1 MEDKRKFR
9 NHISI
14 IAEQIGGG
22 IVALAVFVAAM
33 VIQDFDEFSDLAAD
47 LSQQDL
53 SAFSGTAVLVLLG
66 VAALIAVLVV
76 NRFFVW
82 SKTWICLEEN
92 AIVIEVNT
100 VNKKKNTISI
110 RNISNINLEQ
120 NLFEMLLG
128 TCKVKLDTNSRST
141 AEKTDVKIVLKKKD
155 AERFKQEILA
165 RMREYAGETQ
175 GQATGAFGMSGTAG
189 VSGAAG
195 TSRIAGT
202 DRLSGEAG
210 ISGADYCARESAA
223 PSFDGQNYGSQSYM
237 GPEDDGGN
245 YDVRADLGD
254 ILQHGLF
261 SVNLFSILVLVGGIT
276 GAVAAV
282 TRLVSQPDFM
292 QTLLSAAA
300 AILVVAALVFSALW
314 DTVKDFVRYY
324 DFRAKRVGSRIYIRY
339 GLLKK
344 VEYMIPVDKI
354 QALVIRQS
362 FVARL
367 SRRYMAEIVNVGM
380 GDEKEEKDSFLL
392 LYMKKDKMEQCL
404 SALLPEFAGTVK
416 QETKRQPASTWA
428 AWLIPFGIYVL
439 VVCATA
445 AGFAIGMGE
454 YRMWALPGAVA
465 AVLLALLFMT
475 LSYIAA
481 GVGIGEEFLKIS
493 HGYFGR
499 SYICMRYRNIQ
510 YVEIK
515 ENVLAR
521 LTGIRHGKVHLL
533 ASAGNSE
540 HEIPYYKGREEERI
554 REYMLRR
561 QR

>member
-189 VSGAAG
+189 
-195 TSRIAGT
+195 T

-223 PSFDGQNYGSQSYM
+223 YGFDGQNYGAQSYM

-261 SVNLFSILVLVGGIT
+261 SVNLFSILILVGGIAA
-276 GAVAAV
+276 AVAAV

-362 FVARL
+362 LVARL

-481 GVGIGEEFLKIS
+481 GVGIGEDFLKIS

>member
-1 MEDKRKFR
+1 M
-9 NHISI
+9 
-14 IAEQIGGG
+14 
-22 IVALAVFVAAM
+22 
-33 VIQDFDEFSDLAAD
+33 
-47 LSQQDL
+47 
-53 SAFSGTAVLVLLG
+53 
-66 VAALIAVLVV
+66 
-76 NRFFVW
+76 
-82 SKTWICLEEN
+82 EEN

-189 VSGAAG
+189 
-195 TSRIAGT
+195 T

-223 PSFDGQNYGSQSYM
+223 YGFDGQNYGAQSYM

-261 SVNLFSILVLVGGIT
+261 SVNLFSILILVGGIA

-481 GVGIGEEFLKIS
+481 GVGIGEDFLKIS

>member
-1 MEDKRKFR
+1 MRSQWSRGKKMEDKRKFR

-189 VSGAAG
+189 
-195 TSRIAGT
+195 T

-223 PSFDGQNYGSQSYM
+223 YGFDGQNYGAQSYM

-261 SVNLFSILVLVGGIT
+261 SVNLFSILILVGGIAA
-276 GAVAAV
+276 AVAAV

-362 FVARL
+362 LVARL

-481 GVGIGEEFLKIS
+481 GVGIGEDFLKIS